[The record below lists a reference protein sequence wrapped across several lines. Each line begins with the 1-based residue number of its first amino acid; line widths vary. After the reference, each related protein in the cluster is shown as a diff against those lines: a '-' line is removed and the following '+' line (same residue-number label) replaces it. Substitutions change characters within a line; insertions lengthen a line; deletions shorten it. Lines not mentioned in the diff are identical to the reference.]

1 MRNINKK
8 EKRKEKEKEKEKR
21 ERFFTLLKENE
32 YHY

>member
-8 EKRKEKEKEKEKR
+8 EKRKEKRKEKEKR

>member
-8 EKRKEKEKEKEKR
+8 EKRKEKEKR

>member
-8 EKRKEKEKEKEKR
+8 EKWKEREKEREKR
-21 ERFFTLLKENE
+21 EVFTLLKENE

>member
-8 EKRKEKEKEKEKR
+8 EKRKEKEKEKR